1 MKIGVIGTGTIA
13 SAVVRGI
20 AGDGHD
26 IAVSERSAARAADL
40 ARAFDN
46 VSVHDN
52 AGVVAVS
59 DVIFLGLMAEAAG
72 EILAPLPFRAGQRVI
87 SFMAGA
93 SLEEVAAMVA
103 PARAVAVMLPFPGI
117 AVGGSPIL
125 VQGAAD
131 LAREL
136 FEPANRV
143 YTLADDAELSNYL
156 AAQAVLLP
164 AVALVAEAAGWLAA
178 QGSDAD
184 QGAAFLKHLVGSS
197 LLASDLGPLM
207 ADLGTPGGYNAR
219 LRDHMEAAGMQ
230 DALREGLDR
239 LAR

>member
-52 AGVVAVS
+52 AGVVAAS

-72 EILAPLPFRAGQRVI
+72 EILAGLPFRAGQRVI

-103 PARAVAVMLPFPGI
+103 PATLYAVSGNAAVSPAPFSTATENP
-117 AVGGSPIL
+117 SPISL
-125 VQGAAD
+125 PTVSGAAATRCSS
-131 LAREL
+131 AR
-136 FEPANRV
+136 RS
-143 YTLADDAELSNYL
+143 LSMAIFML
-156 AAQAVLLP
+156 EALSSIRGSCIIAALQNQRIP
-164 AVALVAEAAGWLAA
+164 I
-178 QGSDAD
+178 
-184 QGAAFLKHLVGSS
+184 
-197 LLASDLGPLM
+197 
-207 ADLGTPGGYNAR
+207 
-219 LRDHMEAAGMQ
+219 
-230 DALREGLDR
+230 
-239 LAR
+239 